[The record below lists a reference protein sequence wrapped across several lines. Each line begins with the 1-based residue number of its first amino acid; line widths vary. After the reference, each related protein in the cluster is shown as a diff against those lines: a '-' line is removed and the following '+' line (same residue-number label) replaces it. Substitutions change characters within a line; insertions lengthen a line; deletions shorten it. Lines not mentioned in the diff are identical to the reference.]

1 MICIATKAA
10 AAESN
15 LSSLTQK
22 VVANTLQ
29 LQLTTLD
36 NLETDEYTHKFICV

>member
-1 MICIATKAA
+1 MTHSTSALGIICIATAA

-22 VVANTLQ
+22 VANT

-36 NLETDEYTHKFICV
+36 NLETHEYT